1 MSDSS
6 SSPEFFAAVDLG
18 SNSFHLIV
26 ARHDDGQL
34 RVVDRLREM
43 VRLAAGT
50 AANRDISPQAR
61 ARALACLAR
70 FGQRLQGIPSERVRA
85 LGTNTLRRARNAG
98 DFVASAEAALGH
110 PIEIISAYEE
120 ARLIYNGVAHDMAPS
135 GRRLVIDIGGGSTE
149 FILGEGHT
157 PQELESA
164 AVGCV
169 SVTETFFDGGAI
181 TRKRFKDAQ
190 TAVALELRPLR
201 KTFRTGGW
209 DEVVGSSGTI
219 RAVAAAVSE
228 LGGGH
233 GPITWSGFKKL
244 RKTLERAG
252 HIDRIAVPGV
262 SAERAPV
269 FPGGVAVLE
278 ACFRSLELEEMRV
291 SDAALREGA
300 LYDLVGR
307 SRHEDPRAASVA
319 AFAAQYRV
327 DQAHADR
334 VRATALAGFDQ
345 TAGSWDLT
353 AAYRDMLGWAAELHE
368 VGLVIAHDHYQRHG
382 SYLVANS
389 NLSGFSRGEQL
400 VLATMI
406 LGHRRGLLSDA
417 FDSLPERRIIPV
429 TRATVLL
436 RLAVLL
442 HRTRLR
448 DHVPS
453 IEWQAEAAVLD
464 LTFPPGWLDRHP
476 LTTAD
481 LEVEQKRLRKIG
493 LVLQYR

>member
-1 MSDSS
+1 
-6 SSPEFFAAVDLG
+6 
-18 SNSFHLIV
+18 
-26 ARHDDGQL
+26 
-34 RVVDRLREM
+34 
-43 VRLAAGT
+43 
-50 AANRDISPQAR
+50 
-61 ARALACLAR
+61 
-70 FGQRLQGIPSERVRA
+70 
-85 LGTNTLRRARNAG
+85 
-98 DFVASAEAALGH
+98 
-110 PIEIISAYEE
+110 
-120 ARLIYNGVAHDMAPS
+120 
-135 GRRLVIDIGGGSTE
+135 
-149 FILGEGHT
+149 
-157 PQELESA
+157 
-164 AVGCV
+164 
-169 SVTETFFDGGAI
+169 
-181 TRKRFKDAQ
+181 
-190 TAVALELRPLR
+190 VALELRPLR

-406 LGHRRGLLSDA
+406 LGHRR
-417 FDSLPERRIIPV
+417 V
-429 TRATVLL
+429 L

>member
-1 MSDSS
+1 
-6 SSPEFFAAVDLG
+6 
-18 SNSFHLIV
+18 
-26 ARHDDGQL
+26 
-34 RVVDRLREM
+34 
-43 VRLAAGT
+43 
-50 AANRDISPQAR
+50 
-61 ARALACLAR
+61 
-70 FGQRLQGIPSERVRA
+70 
-85 LGTNTLRRARNAG
+85 
-98 DFVASAEAALGH
+98 
-110 PIEIISAYEE
+110 
-120 ARLIYNGVAHDMAPS
+120 
-135 GRRLVIDIGGGSTE
+135 
-149 FILGEGHT
+149 
-157 PQELESA
+157 
-164 AVGCV
+164 
-169 SVTETFFDGGAI
+169 
-181 TRKRFKDAQ
+181 
-190 TAVALELRPLR
+190 
-201 KTFRTGGW
+201 
-209 DEVVGSSGTI
+209 
-219 RAVAAAVSE
+219 
-228 LGGGH
+228 
-233 GPITWSGFKKL
+233 
-244 RKTLERAG
+244 
-252 HIDRIAVPGV
+252 
-262 SAERAPV
+262 
-269 FPGGVAVLE
+269 
-278 ACFRSLELEEMRV
+278 
-291 SDAALREGA
+291 
-300 LYDLVGR
+300 
-307 SRHEDPRAASVA
+307 
-319 AFAAQYRV
+319 
-327 DQAHADR
+327 